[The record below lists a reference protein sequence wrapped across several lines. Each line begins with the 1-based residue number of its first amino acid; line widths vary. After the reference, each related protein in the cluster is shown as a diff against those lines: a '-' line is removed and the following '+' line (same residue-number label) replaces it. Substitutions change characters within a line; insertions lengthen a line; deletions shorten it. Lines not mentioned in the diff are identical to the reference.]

1 MKGRVSQSSGAS
13 LEKSAS
19 WVQNSRGWKTNKQ
32 HLLRLCQE
40 LYAYQAEQLH
50 RFWFYTGLRVQHD
63 VEVHPSG
70 VPSNLARFFQLQ
82 QILGQRMATP
92 NAANEGSGSSR
103 HSLSP
108 STPLAEVIGTSHG
121 WSVSQASGTA
131 AIAVGVNT
139 PPVPFKLAENI

>member
-1 MKGRVSQSSGAS
+1 
-13 LEKSAS
+13 
-19 WVQNSRGWKTNKQ
+19 
-32 HLLRLCQE
+32 
-40 LYAYQAEQLH
+40 
-50 RFWFYTGLRVQHD
+50 
-63 VEVHPSG
+63 
-70 VPSNLARFFQLQ
+70 
-82 QILGQRMATP
+82 MATP

-121 WSVSQASGTA
+121 RSVSQASGTA